1 MYIIRIL
8 HPYIVDIPHVDR
20 TLGMHLAPDISIGT
34 LANAVRPDDIE
45 PDEVT
50 ELTWNPWD
58 ITATIVNEYI
68 YIYNNNNNDNNT
80 PNNNKYVY
88 INIIYIYIYISPW

>member
-1 MYIIRIL
+1 
-8 HPYIVDIPHVDR
+8 
-20 TLGMHLAPDISIGT
+20 MHLAPDISIGT

-45 PDEVT
+45 PEEVT

-68 YIYNNNNNDNNT
+68 YIYIIIITMIIIPLITINM
-80 PNNNKYVY
+80 Y
-88 INIIYIYIYISPW
+88 I

>member
-45 PDEVT
+45 PEEVT

-68 YIYNNNNNDNNT
+68 YIIIIITMIIIPLITINM
-80 PNNNKYVY
+80 Y
-88 INIIYIYIYISPW
+88 I

>member
-45 PDEVT
+45 PEEVT

-68 YIYNNNNNDNNT
+68 YIIIITMIIIPLITINM
-80 PNNNKYVY
+80 Y
-88 INIIYIYIYISPW
+88 I

>member
-1 MYIIRIL
+1 
-8 HPYIVDIPHVDR
+8 
-20 TLGMHLAPDISIGT
+20 MHLAPDISIGT

-45 PDEVT
+45 PEEVT

-68 YIYNNNNNDNNT
+68 YI
-80 PNNNKYVY
+80 
-88 INIIYIYIYISPW
+88 

>member
-45 PDEVT
+45 PEEVT

-68 YIYNNNNNDNNT
+68 YIYIIIITMIIIPLITINM
-80 PNNNKYVY
+80 Y
-88 INIIYIYIYISPW
+88 I